1 MEGSLHQSSPVVQGA
16 LIFLIITNVLTL
28 PFTAVLNG
36 LVMFA
41 VKNKPR
47 LRAHKSNIVIAF
59 LASTDFAV
67 GVFVQPLSI
76 VMLITILL
84 GSAKVES
91 TFAKYLTVVMS
102 CLLNTSLL
110 HLALISGERYLAMK
124 QPFLYIT
131 LVTEAR
137 LLLASAFAWILSVIM
152 HIPGFIDIDPIVFL
166 YFNNAFVALFIAF
179 IVFCHV
185 TVFRET
191 RRHEKQIAVQQAKQE
206 KREQFLK
213 DRKAFK
219 LTTIIVVVLLLCYI
233 PFVVCRMIV
242 VFYLSEL
249 SLETVHIVFSL
260 ALSTGLL
267 NSFLN
272 PIIYAA
278 SLKQFRVAFIELA
291 CGTRNIVE
299 AEEIEM
305 RSLNA
310 VVRLQVGK

>member
-1 MEGSLHQSSPVVQGA
+1 M
-16 LIFLIITNVLTL
+16 
-28 PFTAVLNG
+28 
-36 LVMFA
+36 VMIA

-47 LRAHKSNIVIAF
+47 LRAHKSNILIAL

-76 VMLITILL
+76 VMLVTILL
-84 GSAKVES
+84 GAKVES
-91 TFAKYLTVVMS
+91 PFSIFVAIVMS
-102 CLLNTSLL
+102 CLVNVSLI

-152 HIPGFIDIDPIVFL
+152 HISGFIGIDPTVFS

-191 RRHEKQIAVQQAKQE
+191 RRHEKQIAVQKATQE
-206 KREQFLK
+206 KRGQFLRDK
-213 DRKAFK
+213 KAFK
-219 LTTIIVVVLLLCYI
+219 LTTIIVTVLLLCYI
-233 PFVVCRMIV
+233 PFVVCRIIL
-242 VFYLSEL
+242 VFCRNEL
-249 SLETVHIVFSL
+249 SLETVHIVFYL
-260 ALSTGLL
+260 VVSTGLL

-272 PIIYAA
+272 PIIYAVR
-278 SLKQFRVAFIELA
+278 LKQFRVAFIELA
-291 CGTRNIVE
+291 CGTQNIVE
-299 AEEIEM
+299 AEGIEK
-305 RSLNA
+305 RSPNA
-310 VVRLQVGK
+310 VGRLQPGKQHEELDEENVEHSHVNNRNNHHGKHSLVG